1 MSNAKKAVLSII
13 ATLALALVIGIT
25 NEALD
30 LGTNDDQANGP
41 LLMEQMQL
49 AGHEEDEHGGG

>member
-25 NEALD
+25 SEALD
-30 LGTNDDQANGP
+30 LGTNDDQANGS

-49 AGHEEDEHGGG
+49 AGHDEDEHGGG